1 MEEDRVQI
9 SIDRSE
15 YDLIGKLISIMT
27 DGIYYKIE
35 DGEENI
41 VREFRFRYADIAE
54 LALNLEDVL
63 DELFENCTTVG
74 DCKEKLEEYFE
85 WEVYK

>member
-63 DELFENCTTVG
+63 DELFESCKTVG